1 MKIIVQDPF
10 SIKKLLLLKNYYWCE
25 VYQFDAY
32 SLHQSFYGEFIL
44 IQLKLLQCYNTTA
57 KQ

>member
-32 SLHQSFYGEFIL
+32 SLHQSFCGEFIL
-44 IQLKLLQCYNTTA
+44 IQLKLLQCYNTIA
-57 KQ
+57 